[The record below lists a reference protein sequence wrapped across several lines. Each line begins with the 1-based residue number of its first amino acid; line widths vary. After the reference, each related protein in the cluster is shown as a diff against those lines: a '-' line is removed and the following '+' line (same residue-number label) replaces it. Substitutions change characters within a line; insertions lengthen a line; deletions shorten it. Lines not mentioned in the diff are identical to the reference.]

1 MFLRLILLTI
11 IITPYT
17 TFSQQKKLDSLL
29 LVWKK
34 DSVRIAQA
42 PDSNDVK
49 LLNSI
54 GYEYM
59 QRASA
64 NTIKLSNT
72 AFILAEKIKY
82 DKGQTTALANLARYY
97 YVKCD
102 YELSL
107 RYLLKSSAISD
118 YIQDLDGK
126 AGMTNLL
133 ALIYHAQKK
142 YIPAKKELY
151 TAISLNKKLNN
162 SQRLAANYF
171 NLALA
176 SKELKQSDSTFYYIQ
191 LSKKLA
197 VKNNDDHL
205 IAMCNNR
212 LGEFHCSKGR
222 SEEAV
227 FYYTSV
233 IKNPKYQ
240 NDWEN
245 SFAYTGLA
253 KCSYSK
259 KKFNDAILYAH
270 KGLELAQ
277 KTNTLW
283 DIHMALKVLHEA
295 YHAAGK
301 DALAYKYQTLEKQY
315 SDSLSNEKTEIELTS
330 LSLKRK
336 QAENDALMRRNQ
348 VVQQK
353 AANSQMLMI
362 LIASVSASLFIIL
375 GLNIWNTRKKQRLY
389 DDIQEKSEQILAQ
402 SHLIEKQNAELL
414 ESNRTKNKLFSI
426 IGHDLRS
433 PFATIL
439 GSFKMFKAG
448 YLGEAEKEMIL
459 DKIYEQVSATS
470 EMIDHLLTWANSQ
483 KEGLKTQKQ
492 EFCLSQKMEQIME
505 VFTNTAESKQI
516 SLTHEY
522 AEPVY
527 IFADPDQVHILF
539 QNLIANAIKFTKP
552 QGKVEISYQ
561 TSSTHLLVVVKDNG
575 IGMSP
580 EKLSQLFTMT
590 GKGISTYGTNYE
602 KGLGIGL
609 SLVKQFA
616 DLNGASIS
624 VKSEENKGTE
634 FIISFNIPISME
646 KTV

>member
-1 MFLRLILLTI
+1 MFLRLILLTVFLN
-11 IITPYT
+11 PYLI
-17 TFSQQKKLDSLL
+17 FSQQKKLDSLL
-29 LVWKK
+29 LVWKR
-34 DSVRIAQA
+34 DSVSIAQA

-64 NTIKLSNT
+64 NTIKLSNY
-72 AFILAEKIKY
+72 AFILAEKIRY

-118 YIQDLDGK
+118 YIHDLDGK

-133 ALIYHAQKK
+133 ALIYLAQKK
-142 YIPAKKELY
+142 FIPAKKELY

-162 SQRLAANYF
+162 SQRLAGNYF

-205 IAMCNNR
+205 IAMNNNR
-212 LGEFHCSKGR
+212 LGEYYCSEGR

-259 KKFNDAILYAH
+259 KKYNDAILYAL

-301 DALAYKYQTLEKQY
+301 DALAYKFQTLEKQY

-336 QAENDALMRRNQ
+336 EAENDALMRKNQ
-348 VVQQK
+348 VAQQK
-353 AANSQMLMI
+353 AANSQMLML

-389 DDIQEKSEQILAQ
+389 NDIQEKSEQILAQ
-402 SHLIEKQNAELL
+402 NRLIEKQNAELL

-433 PFATIL
+433 PFATIIA
-439 GSFKMFKAG
+439 SFKMFKTG
-448 YLGEAEKEMIL
+448 YLGAAEKEIIL

-483 KEGLKTQKQ
+483 KEGLNTQKQ
-492 EFCLSQKMEQIME
+492 KFCLSQKMEQIVE
-505 VFTNTAESKQI
+505 VFSNTAENKQI
-516 SLTHEY
+516 SLIHDCT
-522 AEPVY
+522 EPIFVY
-527 IFADPDQVHILF
+527 ADPDQVHILF
-539 QNLIANAIKFTKP
+539 QNLVANAIKFTKP
-552 QGKVEISYQ
+552 QGEVEISYQ
-561 TSSTHLLVVVKDNG
+561 QSPSHLLVTVKDNG
-575 IGMSP
+575 IGMSA

-590 GKGISTYGTNYE
+590 GKGISTYGTKYE

-609 SLVKQFA
+609 NLVKQFA
-616 DLNGASIS
+616 DLNDATITVNSI
-624 VKSEENKGTE
+624 ENQGSE
-634 FIISFNIPISME
+634 FIVSFNILTDETI
-646 KTV
+646 